1 MSMYIKIILTY
12 FSWRFRN
19 SFYLT
24 FPRANVE
31 QTFIIYS
38 DFLFYFYFISKMI
51 YFLRSC
57 LNKIYL

>member
-12 FSWRFRN
+12 FSWRFKN

-38 DFLFYFYFISKMI
+38 DFFILFLFYFENDL
-51 YFLRSC
+51 FL
-57 LNKIYL
+57 KIMFK